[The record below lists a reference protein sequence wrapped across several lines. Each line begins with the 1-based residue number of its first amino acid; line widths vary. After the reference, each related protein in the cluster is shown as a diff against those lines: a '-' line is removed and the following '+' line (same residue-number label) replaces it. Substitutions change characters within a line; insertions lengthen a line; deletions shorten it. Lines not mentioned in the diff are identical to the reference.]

1 MRTPR
6 HPGDGDDNPTR
17 LGDALRAVGDEL
29 GLPEPD
35 LVASLLERW
44 PDVVGA
50 TVAAHARPR
59 SIREGV
65 LTVAVDAPPWATQ
78 LRYLENDIRAR
89 LREISGRDS
98 VHAVR
103 IVVEPPR

>member
-1 MRTPR
+1 MSRAGGSR
-6 HPGDGDDNPTR
+6 DDPERPTR
-17 LGDALRAVGDEL
+17 LGDALRAVGAEL

-35 LVASLLERW
+35 LVATLLDRW
-44 PDVVGA
+44 ADVVGPS
-50 TVAAHARPR
+50 VAAHARPR
-59 SIREGV
+59 SLREGV

-78 LRYLENDIRAR
+78 LRYLEHDIRAR

>member
-1 MRTPR
+1 MR
-6 HPGDGDDNPTR
+6 
-17 LGDALRAVGDEL
+17 
-29 GLPEPD
+29 
-35 LVASLLERW
+35 ASL
-44 PDVVGA
+44 
-50 TVAAHARPR
+50 AAPFTCSRSPVRDRVRHAA
-59 SIREGV
+59 V

-78 LRYLENDIRAR
+78 LRYLEHDIRAR

>member
-1 MRTPR
+1 MSPPR
-6 HPGDGDDNPTR
+6 RPGDEPDAPTR

-35 LVASLLERW
+35 LVASLVERW
-44 PDVVGA
+44 PDVVGE
-50 TVAAHARPR
+50 TVASHARPR
-59 SIREGV
+59 SIRDGV